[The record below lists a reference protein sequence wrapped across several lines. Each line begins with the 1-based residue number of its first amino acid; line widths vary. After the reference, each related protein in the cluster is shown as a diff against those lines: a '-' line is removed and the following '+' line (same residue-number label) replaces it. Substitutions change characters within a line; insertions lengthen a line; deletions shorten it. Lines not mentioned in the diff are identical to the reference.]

1 VTPLNILF
9 VTEHIPYPD
18 VPHAGGQD
26 YWHLIDALRARHRVY
41 VATFDD
47 PAAPIPTEKLAPY
60 VEKLHIVRDPLPPAL
75 KTRLKA
81 RLSAS
86 TSSPSDAAMPAPRS
100 LLSSTARIIRQTQRA
115 WMATQMERVVR
126 AWCDRYQIDVLHCA
140 WTAMGRYLT
149 ASPHALFRVLDE
161 VDVRFLVEA
170 DETTRG
176 LRDPAD
182 AARRKADEL
191 ASCAAAD
198 LVIARSKYDLDV
210 LQAHVPTLQGFV
222 LHSVGD
228 VRRLLDV
235 TPDEA
240 TPNRILF
247 CGAFDRDANIDAA
260 QWFARA
266 IFPLIRANVPA
277 AELWLV
283 GARQDARVRELAA
296 LAGVTVTGY
305 VPDLRPYHAAAR
317 VVIAPTRVPA
327 GNLIKIM
334 DGLAAGRPV
343 VATTIAN
350 RGIAAPSVR
359 TADTPD
365 AFATHIVTLLRDDT
379 AWRADCAINRAY
391 ARSHFD
397 WDANVARLETLYMD
411 GVQRIRTEGRN
422 VPRPSES

>member
-1 VTPLNILF
+1 
-9 VTEHIPYPD
+9 
-18 VPHAGGQD
+18 
-26 YWHLIDALRARHRVY
+26 
-41 VATFDD
+41 
-47 PAAPIPTEKLAPY
+47 
-60 VEKLHIVRDPLPPAL
+60 
-75 KTRLKA
+75 
-81 RLSAS
+81 
-86 TSSPSDAAMPAPRS
+86 
-100 LLSSTARIIRQTQRA
+100 
-115 WMATQMERVVR
+115 
-126 AWCDRYQIDVLHCA
+126 
-140 WTAMGRYLT
+140 
-149 ASPHALFRVLDE
+149 
-161 VDVRFLVEA
+161 
-170 DETTRG
+170 
-176 LRDPAD
+176 
-182 AARRKADEL
+182 
-191 ASCAAAD
+191 
-198 LVIARSKYDLDV
+198 
-210 LQAHVPTLQGFV
+210 
-222 LHSVGD
+222 
-228 VRRLLDV
+228 
-235 TPDEA
+235 
-240 TPNRILF
+240 
-247 CGAFDRDANIDAA
+247 
-260 QWFARA
+260 
-266 IFPLIRANVPA
+266 
-277 AELWLV
+277 
-283 GARQDARVRELAA
+283 AA